1 MESVT
6 QLLHNPRVVRLDRI
20 VDETPSIRSFWFSDS
35 TLHNAK
41 PGQFAMVWVPGV
53 DEVPMSVLA
62 FHGKTE
68 AGGGIKKGGA
78 GSTARLGEKNGGKV
92 WGRGPLGPPLG
103 LGRHHQHP
111 LFRRGTG
118 TVSF

>member
-1 MESVT
+1 M
-6 QLLHNPRVVRLDRI
+6 

-68 AGGGIKKGGA
+68 AGGVVKKGGA
-78 GSTARLGEKNGGKV
+78 GSTALLGKKNGDKFL
-92 WGRGPLGPPLG
+92 GRGPYCHPFGVG
-103 LGRHHQHP
+103 NHHQK
-111 LFRRGTG
+111 LVVGGGKRL
-118 TVSF
+118 VSFIFFLLPL

>member
-1 MESVT
+1 M
-6 QLLHNPRVVRLDRI
+6 

-68 AGGGIKKGGA
+68 AGGVIKKGGA
-78 GSTARLGEKNGGKV
+78 GSTARWGEKSGDKILV
-92 WGRGPLGPPLG
+92 RGPYGHPVG
-103 LGRHHQHP
+103 VGHHHKQ
-111 LFRRGTG
+111 LVVGGGTG
-118 TVSF
+118 LVSLI

>member
-1 MESVT
+1 M
-6 QLLHNPRVVRLDRI
+6 

-41 PGQFAMVWVPGV
+41 PGQFAMAWVPGI

-68 AGGGIKKGGA
+68 AGGGTKKGWPGR
-78 GSTARLGEKNGGKV
+78 TARSEKKAGDKFWVRRPYGHPVGVGHPHKPLVVGG
-92 WGRGPLGPPLG
+92 
-103 LGRHHQHP
+103 
-111 LFRRGTG
+111 GTG
-118 TVSF
+118 LVPLISFL

>member
-1 MESVT
+1 M
-6 QLLHNPRVVRLDRI
+6 

-41 PGQFAMVWVPGV
+41 PGQFAMVWVPGI

-68 AGGGIKKGGA
+68 AGVGVKKGGP
-78 GSTARLGEKNGGKV
+78 GRTALWEEKDCGKILVRRPYGHPFRVGHHPQPLRLLGGT
-92 WGRGPLGPPLG
+92 
-103 LGRHHQHP
+103 RH
-111 LFRRGTG
+111 
-118 TVSF
+118 

>member
-1 MESVT
+1 M
-6 QLLHNPRVVRLDRI
+6 

-62 FHGKTE
+62 FHGRTE
-68 AGGGIKKGGA
+68 AGGVIQKGGPVSTAPWGKKGGGKLWVRGPYRPPLSVGHHPNMLA
-78 GSTARLGEKNGGKV
+78 VGGGK
-92 WGRGPLGPPLG
+92 G
-103 LGRHHQHP
+103 L
-111 LFRRGTG
+111 
-118 TVSF
+118 

>member
-1 MESVT
+1 M
-6 QLLHNPRVVRLDRI
+6 

-68 AGGGIKKGGA
+68 AGGVIQKGAA
-78 GSTARLGEKNGGKV
+78 GSTPPLGGEDWAKV
-92 WGRGPLGPPLG
+92 WGTSPHRPPVWARPPTTPLA
-103 LGRHHQHP
+103 
-111 LFRRGTG
+111 FRRVTR
-118 TVSF
+118 